1 MGNPMIVHERSVS
14 GCKVSEKGSEGAQ
27 YHENHIGIRRGPR
40 TRDTCDFELEKV
52 NTRSA
57 RWRGMSL
64 LYRCAD
70 STRAD
75 IHHLLQLPMKL
86 ATTLQKKDSIRK
98 TQAKSAYFLNRNM
111 LDFKFTYTDFS
122 KYFSND
128 LDNIVRKTWSN
139 ILQK

>member
-1 MGNPMIVHERSVS
+1 MGNPMIVHERSAS

-70 STRAD
+70 STRAGK
-75 IHHLLQLPMKL
+75 IQAEKQVKPWQTML
-86 ATTLQKKDSIRK
+86 AEKKQTTHRCIGIR
-98 TQAKSAYFLNRNM
+98 F
-111 LDFKFTYTDFS
+111 
-122 KYFSND
+122 
-128 LDNIVRKTWSN
+128 
-139 ILQK
+139 